1 MTFTGNPSSYK
12 NKIPS
17 RKNFSGF
24 TPLLVVLIPCLLIF
38 AACTEARVEKLMA
51 KANEEWIDGRNHS
64 AIEIFKSVLE
74 IAPSGPYAEEV
85 LFRLGEIYHFGLGD
99 NIQAINYFQEVA
111 RMNKK
116 GPFAYD
122 ARKYIAEMVEFTFK
136 DYEQAIIEY
145 QTLIYEY
152 GDGSENGDH
161 QYRIAS
167 IYYKIPN
174 YLQALVE
181 LEILLENYPKN
192 EWVEEAQYK
201 IVEIFYAL
209 NRCSESREQY
219 QRFFAG
225 NPASSFKSEAKF
237 VMASCLEDEGK
248 LVEALKSFS
257 ALKGNYKYPDLLQ
270 IKLEGIKN
278 RIAKK

>member
-1 MTFTGNPSSYK
+1 MTFTGYPPSCKS
-12 NKIPS
+12 KIPS
-17 RKNFSGF
+17 RATAAGF
-24 TPLLVVLIPCLLIF
+24 LPLLVVLISFLFLL
-38 AACTEARVEKLMA
+38 AACTESRVEKLMA

-74 IAPSGPYAEEV
+74 IAPSGPYVEEA

-99 NIQAINYFQEVA
+99 NTQAINYFQEVA

-145 QTLIYEY
+145 QNLIYKY

-174 YLQALVE
+174 YEQALVE
-181 LEILLENYPKN
+181 LEILMENYPASQ
-192 EWVEEAQYK
+192 WVDEAQYK
-201 IVEIFYAL
+201 IIEIFYAL
-209 NRCSESREQY
+209 DRCSESREQY
-219 QRFFAG
+219 QRFMSG
-225 NPASSFKSEAKF
+225 NLKNPFKGEADF
-237 VMASCLEDEGK
+237 IMASCLEDEGK
-248 LVEALKSFS
+248 LEEALEIFS
-257 ALKGNYKYPDLLQ
+257 GLKGNYKYPDLLQ
-270 IKLEGIKN
+270 VKLEGIKN